1 MGSGTE
7 SHGERAREVGSWLAR
22 AGFHLLTGGGGGV
35 MSAVSESFF
44 RVPRREGLVIGVI
57 PGAGD
62 DSHCRPRGGYPNP
75 WVEIPI
81 FTHLYLSGERGAEPM
96 SRNHINVLSSDAL
109 IALPGGHGTASEV
122 VLALAYGRPL
132 VAYLDERHQIPGL
145 PEETRVETDFAE
157 VRRFVITRL
166 GGASRAVE
174 ERRRVDVVGDDE
186 G

>member
-35 MSAVSESFF
+35 MSAVSEAFF
-44 RVPRREGLVIGVI
+44 RVPRREGLVIAVI
-57 PGAGD
+57 PSAEED
-62 DSHCRPRGGYPNP
+62 PLCRPRDRYPNE

-81 FTHLYLSGERGAEPM
+81 LTHLYLSGERGTEPM

-122 VLALAYGRPL
+122 RLALAYGRPL
-132 VAYLDERHQIPGL
+132 VAYLDERRQIPGL
-145 PEETRVETDFAE
+145 PPEARVETDFAE
-157 VRRFVITRL
+157 VRRFVVSRL
-166 GGASRAVE
+166 GDASRAKK
-174 ERRRVDVVGDDE
+174 
-186 G
+186 